1 MVQSPEERGHAP
13 QASVSQPE
21 GGAQGT
27 TDGLSPN
34 AEVQQRALQRYQ
46 RLLESDPQLQVSSQ
60 SLPETL
66 CSARYWLLHM
76 DSLSAASEHCQ
87 QVVV

>member
-1 MVQSPEERGHAP
+1 MVQSPEERRHAP

-21 GGAQGT
+21 GGAQAIT
-27 TDGLSPN
+27 NGLSPN

-60 SLPETL
+60 FLLETGCSLQ
-66 CSARYWLLHM
+66 
-76 DSLSAASEHCQ
+76 D
-87 QVVV
+87 